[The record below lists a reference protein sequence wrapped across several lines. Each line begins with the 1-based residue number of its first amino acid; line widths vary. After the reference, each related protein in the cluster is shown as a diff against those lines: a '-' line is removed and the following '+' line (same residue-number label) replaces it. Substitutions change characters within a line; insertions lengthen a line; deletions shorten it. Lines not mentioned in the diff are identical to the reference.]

1 MMLWRGRINSRKTPR
16 LTDNEYI
23 LPLFFYISSFCISF
37 LKIPL
42 PIIFSYFD
50 QAELSVVSPVR
61 VASCN
66 LLIATSSSSSH
77 YSYFSPSSSPPP
89 PSSFMNKDIF
99 RFSFPKRLLAFFHA
113 GREIIFSIASQSIFG
128 PNAGQAT
135 YLRAFLQLPCRCG
148 GGLWCLIYLS
158 IFPIFPQRKSGEGGK
173 APEGGGRRKNSRS
186 VHSEWEIQ
194 RSNYD
199 IRS

>member
-1 MMLWRGRINSRKTPR
+1 MFV
-16 LTDNEYI
+16 DVVQEA
-23 LPLFFYISSFCISF
+23 C
-37 LKIPL
+37 
-42 PIIFSYFD
+42 
-50 QAELSVVSPVR
+50 VVSPVK
-61 VASCN
+61 VPACN
-66 LLIATSSSSSH
+66 LVIAGLLEQRH
-77 YSYFSPSSSPPP
+77 FP
-89 PSSFMNKDIF
+89 
-99 RFSFPKRLLAFFHA
+99 FSFPKRLLAFFHA

-135 YLRAFLQLPCRCG
+135 YLRAFLQLPSRCG

-158 IFPIFPQRKSGEGGK
+158 IFPIFPQRKSGRGKEGRHPREVG
-173 APEGGGRRKNSRS
+173 ARKNSRS

>member
-1 MMLWRGRINSRKTPR
+1 MMLRWGRINSRKTSR
-16 LTDNEYI
+16 LTDNKYI

-66 LLIATSSSSSH
+66 LLIATSSSSSSH

-89 PSSFMNKDIF
+89 P
-99 RFSFPKRLLAFFHA
+99 LLLHEQ
-113 GREIIFSIASQSIFG
+113 RH
-128 PNAGQAT
+128 
-135 YLRAFLQLPCRCG
+135 
-148 GGLWCLIYLS
+148 
-158 IFPIFPQRKSGEGGK
+158 FPIFFPKETISLLPRRPGDNIFNRIPINIWPQRRTGNVL
-173 APEGGGRRKNSRS
+173 ARLFATPL
-186 VHSEWEIQ
+186 
-194 RSNYD
+194 
-199 IRS
+199 